1 MDRALVGVIMIHSSL
16 ALLSVIE
23 GTHAFP
29 LGQTLTL
36 TPQSA
41 SENASLVNFPRHD
54 ETVAP
59 PRTALEE
66 SMEDL

>member
-16 ALLSVIE
+16 ALLS
-23 GTHAFP
+23 
-29 LGQTLTL
+29 
-36 TPQSA
+36 SA
-41 SENASLVNFPRHD
+41 NENASLVNFPRHD